1 MSTVL
6 AGAIVCFIF
15 STDFPSWGVRGNL
28 PGVSHFPAQKVR
40 CEEITAEGKKV
51 FFQVDG
57 ELIGRLP
64 CTVEI
69 VPDALT
75 LLVPSPH
82 ERDP

>member
-1 MSTVL
+1 MGKQLGTGGVL
-6 AGAIVCFIF
+6 
-15 STDFPSWGVRGNL
+15 
-28 PGVSHFPAQKVR
+28 K
-40 CEEITAEGKKV
+40 EITAEGKKV